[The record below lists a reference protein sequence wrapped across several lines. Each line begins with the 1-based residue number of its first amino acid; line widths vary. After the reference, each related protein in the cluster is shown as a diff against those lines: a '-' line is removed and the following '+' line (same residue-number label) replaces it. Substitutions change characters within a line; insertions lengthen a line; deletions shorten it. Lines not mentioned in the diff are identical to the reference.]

1 MVGAICI
8 VEFQSPGKSN
18 VIGAVSRLLNMG
30 AVSGMS
36 HNEHEKESA
45 VHSSGR
51 DGRYSRQVR
60 FTPFGIEGQQG
71 LARSSV
77 LIVGAGALGTGI
89 AETLARCGVG
99 RLILADRDYVE
110 WSNLQRQQLYTEEDA
125 IGRMPKAEAAKA
137 RLENINSEIKVEA
150 HVLDV
155 RAEELESLLPGVD
168 LIMDGTD
175 NFDTRLIIN
184 DMAMKYGIPWIYGGC
199 VGSYGITYTILP
211 GETPCLNCLL
221 GTIPLGGDTCDT
233 AGILPQAVQ
242 LVTANAT
249 AEALKLLGGRKEQLR
264 NKLLTFDVWRN
275 EHQEI
280 GVKAAKKSDCPSCG
294 SQPVYPYLT
303 AANTER
309 SDVLCGRDTV
319 QIRPARRQKLNL
331 QETADRLSR
340 LGAGKVESNP
350 YLVSYTDGPYRMVI
364 FTDGRALI
372 HGTSDIAAARSF
384 YHRYFG

>member
-1 MVGAICI
+1 MNHNDHVK
-8 VEFQSPGKSN
+8 FTGK
-18 VIGAVSRLLNMG
+18 
-30 AVSGMS
+30 
-36 HNEHEKESA
+36 E
-45 VHSSGR
+45 
-51 DGRYSRQVR
+51 GRYSRQVR
-60 FTPFGIEGQQG
+60 FAPFGAEGQQG
-71 LARSSV
+71 LARASV

-110 WSNLQRQQLYTEEDA
+110 WSNLQRQQLYTEADA
-125 IGRMPKAEAAKA
+125 ISRMPKAAAAKA
-137 RLENINSEIKVEA
+137 RLEQINSGVAIEA
-150 HVLDV
+150 YVMDV
-155 RAEELESLLPGVD
+155 RAEELENLLPGVD

-184 DMAMKYGIPWIYGGC
+184 DMAQKHGIPWIYGAC

-221 GTIPLGGDTCDT
+221 GTVPLGGDTCDT

-242 LVTANAT
+242 LVTANST
-249 AEALKLLGGRKEQLR
+249 AEALKWLGGRREQLR
-264 NKLLTFDVWRN
+264 GKLLSFDVWRN

-280 GVKAAKKSDCPSCG
+280 GVKAAKKADCPSCG
-294 SQPVYPYLT
+294 SQAVYPYLT

-319 QIRPARRQKLNL
+319 QIRPAHRQQLNL
-331 QETADRLSR
+331 QETAARLSK
-340 LGAGKVESNP
+340 LGGGRVESNP
-350 YLVSYTDGPYRMVI
+350 YLVSFTEEPYRLVI
-364 FTDGRALI
+364 FADGRALI
-372 HGTSDIAAARSF
+372 HGTSDIAAARSV

>member
-1 MVGAICI
+1 
-8 VEFQSPGKSN
+8 
-18 VIGAVSRLLNMG
+18 MG
-30 AVSGMS
+30 PDQNTPLPAS
-36 HNEHEKESA
+36 SA
-45 VHSSGR
+45 GR

-60 FTPFGIEGQQG
+60 FAPFGAAGQQG
-71 LARSSV
+71 LASSSV
-77 LIVGAGALGTGI
+77 LVVGMGALGTGI

-99 RLILADRDYVE
+99 RLILVDRDYVE

-125 IGRMPKAEAAKA
+125 RLRMPKAAAA
-137 RLENINSEIKVEA
+137 RTRLTAVNSEIVIES

-155 RAEELESLLPGVD
+155 RAEELASLLEGVD

-184 DMAMKYGIPWIYGGC
+184 DLAQKHGIPWIYGAC

-242 LVTANAT
+242 MVTTNGT
-249 AEALKLLGGRKEQLR
+249 AEALKLLGGFKDKLR
-264 NKLLTFDVWRN
+264 GKLLTFDIWRN
-275 EHQEI
+275 EQQEI
-280 GVKAAKKSDCPSCG
+280 GVRTAKKNDCPSCG
-294 SQPVYPYLT
+294 ESRSYPYLS
-303 AANTER
+303 ASNTER

-319 QIRPARRQKLNL
+319 QIRPAHRRSLDL
-331 QETADRLSR
+331 EETAARLSR
-340 LGAGKVESNP
+340 LGSGKVESNP
-350 YLVSYTDGPYRMVI
+350 YLVSFTEEPYRMVV
-364 FTDGRALI
+364 FADGRALI
-372 HGTSDIAAARSF
+372 HGTSDIAAARSY

>member
-1 MVGAICI
+1 
-8 VEFQSPGKSN
+8 
-18 VIGAVSRLLNMG
+18 
-30 AVSGMS
+30 
-36 HNEHEKESA
+36 
-45 VHSSGR
+45 
-51 DGRYSRQVR
+51 
-60 FTPFGIEGQQG
+60 
-71 LARSSV
+71 V
-77 LIVGAGALGTGI
+77 LIVGMGALGTGI

-99 RLILADRDYVE
+99 RLILVDRDYVE

-125 IGRMPKAEAAKA
+125 RLRMPKAAAAKS
-137 RLENINSEIKVEA
+137 RLMEINSEIVLEA

-155 RAEELESLLPGVD
+155 RAEEMESLLPGVD

-175 NFDTRLIIN
+175 NFDTRLIMN
-184 DMAMKYGIPWIYGGC
+184 DLAQKHGIPWIYGAC

-242 LVTANAT
+242 MVTANGT
-249 AEALKLLGGRKEQLR
+249 AEALKLLGGYKEKLR
-264 NKLLTFDVWRN
+264 GKLLTFDVWQS
-275 EHQEI
+275 EQQEI
-280 GVKAAKKSDCPSCG
+280 GVKAAKKVDCPSCG
-294 SQPVYPYLT
+294 DRPVYPYLS

-319 QIRPARRQKLNL
+319 QIRPAQRRSLNL
-331 QETADRLSR
+331 QETAARLSR
-340 LGAGKVESNP
+340 LNSGKVESNP
-350 YLVSYTDGPYRMVI
+350 YLVSFTEEPYRMVV
-364 FTDGRALI
+364 FADGRALI

>member
-1 MVGAICI
+1 
-8 VEFQSPGKSN
+8 
-18 VIGAVSRLLNMG
+18 MG
-30 AVSGMS
+30 
-36 HNEHEKESA
+36 NND
-45 VHSSGR
+45 R
-51 DGRYSRQVR
+51 NGRYSRQVR
-60 FTPFGIEGQQG
+60 FTPFGEEGQQG
-71 LARSSV
+71 LSCSSV

-99 RLILADRDYVE
+99 RIILADRDYVE

-125 IGRMPKAEAAKA
+125 VRRLPKAAAAKA
-137 RLENINSEIKVEA
+137 RLEQVNSEIMIEA
-150 HVLDV
+150 HVMDV
-155 RAEELESLLPGVD
+155 RAEELEILLSDVD

-184 DMAMKYGIPWIYGGC
+184 DLAQKHRIPWIYGAC

-242 LVTANAT
+242 LVTANGT
-249 AEALKLLGGRKEQLR
+249 AEAIKLLGGRREHLR
-264 NKLLTFDVWRN
+264 SKLLSFDVWRN

-280 GVKAAKKSDCPSCG
+280 GVKAAKKEDCPSCG
-294 SQPVYPYLT
+294 LRPVYPYLS

-319 QIRPARRQKLNL
+319 QIRPAGRQQLNL
-331 QETADRLSR
+331 EETAARLSR
-340 LGAGKVESNP
+340 LGAGKVERNP
-350 YLVSYTDGPYRMVI
+350 YLVSFTEEPYRMVV
-364 FTDGRALI
+364 FADGRALI
-372 HGTSDIAAARSF
+372 HGTNEIAAARSF

>member
-1 MVGAICI
+1 
-8 VEFQSPGKSN
+8 
-18 VIGAVSRLLNMG
+18 MG
-30 AVSGMS
+30 PDNDTPATAS
-36 HNEHEKESA
+36 SA
-45 VHSSGR
+45 GR

-60 FTPFGIEGQQG
+60 FAPFGAAGQQG
-71 LARSSV
+71 LAQSCV
-77 LIVGAGALGTGI
+77 LIVGMGALGTGI
-89 AETLARCGVG
+89 GETLARCGVG
-99 RLILADRDYVE
+99 RLILVDRDYVE

-125 IGRMPKAEAAKA
+125 RQRMPKAAAA
-137 RLENINSEIKVEA
+137 RSRLAEVNSEIAIEA

-175 NFDTRLIIN
+175 NFDTRLIMN
-184 DMAMKYGIPWIYGGC
+184 DLAQKHGIPWIYGAC

-221 GTIPLGGDTCDT
+221 GTVPMGGDTCDI

-249 AEALKLLGGRKEQLR
+249 AEALKLLGGYRDNLR
-264 NKLLTFDVWRN
+264 GRLLTFDVWRN
-275 EHQEI
+275 EQQEI
-280 GVKAAKKSDCPSCG
+280 GVKSAKRIDCPSCG
-294 SQPVYPYLT
+294 GHPLYPYLT

-319 QIRPARRQKLNL
+319 QIRPAQRRSLNL
-331 QETADRLSR
+331 AEIAARLAGLDS
-340 LGAGKVESNP
+340 GKVESNP
-350 YLVSYTDGPYRMVI
+350 YLVSYTEEPYRMVV
-364 FTDGRALI
+364 FADGRALI
-372 HGTSDIAAARSF
+372 HGTSDVAAARSF